1 MPVIPVNRV
10 VVKKKIIGKME
21 CQGGGGHKGLLTK
34 KTKQNNFF
42 TTFTTASLSLLS
54 SFLPCRGCPSRRRT
68 HSSWSSP
75 FHPGSVQVYFFHW
88 PGSNPTIVSYNASDA
103 KIYNATNNLARF

>member
-34 KTKQNNFF
+34 KQNK
-42 TTFTTASLSLLS
+42 TISLQ
-54 SFLPCRGCPSRRRT
+54 
-68 HSSWSSP
+68 HSQRHRCLCFPVSCHAEAVHHEGARI
-75 FHPGSVQVYFFHW
+75 HPGLLHFIQAAFKFISFIGLD
-88 PGSNPTIVSYNASDA
+88 PILRS
-103 KIYNATNNLARF
+103 